1 MSEAGPAP
9 DADLEDYE
17 QEISQDDS
25 AHEER
30 QEIGDDGHG
39 DDGDDS
45 DADDGHQFG
54 SPEADHRAERRG
66 LSTDALAEELEEA
79 MTTMSQLQ
87 DRNRQWR
94 GRVLQMKRDGA
105 AKDET
110 IARLEQQVQE
120 LQERLALALLAGGP
134 PPAPGKDS
142 SGDSTSVAMPTTPIA
157 GLGGML
163 KPNCCVSSRQE
174 TLTIAAR
181 SHAVIVVDV
190 PERAVLWFRFWLR
203 RPRGWPPTE
212 GISRSSL

>member
-66 LSTDALAEELEEA
+66 LSTDALAGN
-79 MTTMSQLQ
+79 S
-87 DRNRQWR
+87 RRQ
-94 GRVLQMKRDGA
+94 
-105 AKDET
+105 
-110 IARLEQQVQE
+110 
-120 LQERLALALLAGGP
+120 
-134 PPAPGKDS
+134 
-142 SGDSTSVAMPTTPIA
+142 
-157 GLGGML
+157 
-163 KPNCCVSSRQE
+163 
-174 TLTIAAR
+174 
-181 SHAVIVVDV
+181 
-190 PERAVLWFRFWLR
+190 
-203 RPRGWPPTE
+203 
-212 GISRSSL
+212 